1 MQVPSK
7 ERGFTLAELVIV
19 VTLIGLLIGGF
30 IVGNGLLT
38 HARTK
43 FIVNQ
48 LEGLRIAVLT
58 YQDRYRALPGDD
70 PRAVTRWVAG
80 AKDGNGDGRIGGSYQ
95 APPPAGDPMANLVIV
110 PGTGSGESLN
120 FWWHLRLADLVVA
133 PPSVITQ
140 VAQPLNPHLGVIGVE
155 WAPFGFPGLAICT
168 ANVPGDVAI
177 GVENHLDDGD
187 PRRGMI
193 RAARQNVENEAI
205 ASADATITSFSSD
218 GSEKYILCQRL
229 D

>member
-1 MQVPSK
+1 MPMQPNGPGSS
-7 ERGFTLAELVIV
+7 I
-19 VTLIGLLIGGF
+19 IGALSP
-30 IVGNGLLT
+30 T
-38 HARTK
+38 RAKARK
-43 FIVNQ
+43 
-48 LEGLRIAVLT
+48 
-58 YQDRYRALPGDD
+58 
-70 PRAVTRWVAG
+70 
-80 AKDGNGDGRIGGSYQ
+80 S
-95 APPPAGDPMANLVIV
+95 
-110 PGTGSGESLN
+110 
-120 FWWHLRLADLVVA
+120 

-205 ASADATITSFSSD
+205 ASADAAITSFSSD